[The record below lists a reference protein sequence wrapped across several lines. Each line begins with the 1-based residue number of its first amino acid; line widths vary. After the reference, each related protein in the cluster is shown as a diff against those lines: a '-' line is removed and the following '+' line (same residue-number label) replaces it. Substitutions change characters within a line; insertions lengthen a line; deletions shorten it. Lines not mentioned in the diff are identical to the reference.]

1 MSRMPRAVTFSRYGG
16 PEVLDVVD
24 VPRPAPG
31 PGQVLVRAVVASTNP
46 GEIAIREGAFA
57 AVWPAH
63 FPEGQGNDFAGLVAG
78 IGAGVAG
85 FSPGDEVMG
94 FAPRAAQADYVVVEA
109 GQLAVKPCDV
119 PWESAAVLPGV
130 GSTAWATVR
139 AVEPRAGET
148 VVVSAAAGGVGV
160 LAAQLALLGGARVL
174 GTTSERNF
182 EFLRSL
188 GVVPVHYGPGLADR
202 LRDAAPEGIDAYL
215 DNFGDGNV
223 ATAVELGVAPGRINT
238 IADGA
243 AARRHG
249 VRTDAQEQ
257 ASSPALWRDLATL
270 ILEKELTVPIHAVY
284 ELDDVRQAYEEL
296 AKRHTRGKIV
306 LRVSDGKRP

>member
-1 MSRMPRAVTFSRYGG
+1 MPRAVSFSRYGG

-24 VPRPAPG
+24 VPRPVPG
-31 PGQVLVRAVVASTNP
+31 AGQVLVRAVVAAANP

-57 AVWPAH
+57 AVWPAR
-63 FPEGQGNDFAGLVAG
+63 FPEGQGNDFAGVIAETG
-78 IGAGVAG
+78 DGVVG

-94 FAPRAAQADYVVVEA
+94 FAPRAAQADYVVVDA
-109 GQLAVKPCDV
+109 GRLAIKPCEV

-130 GSTAWATVR
+130 GSTAWAAVR

-148 VVVSAAAGGVGV
+148 IVVSAAAGGVGV
-160 LAAQLALLGGARVL
+160 LAAQLALLSGARVV
-174 GTTSERNF
+174 GTASERNF
-182 EFLRSL
+182 GFLRSL
-188 GVVPVHYGPGLADR
+188 GIDPVHYGPGLAGR
-202 LRDAAPEGIDAYL
+202 LRDTAPEGVDAYL
-215 DNFGDGNV
+215 DNFGAGNV
-223 ATAVELGVAPGRINT
+223 ATAIELGVAPGRINT

-257 ASSPALWRDLATL
+257 ASSPAFWRDLAML
-270 ILEKELTVPIHAVY
+270 VLGKELTVPIHAEY
-284 ELDDVRQAYEEL
+284 GLDDVRQAYEEL

-306 LRVSDGKRP
+306 LRVSDGRRP